1 MTAAAAAVV
10 MVLVV
15 ENCSNDS
22 LVSSEWCGSE
32 TVAHAE
38 SFLLAS
44 LWGRS
49 LLRRELESSGV
60 GVKDEELQF
69 VY

>member
-1 MTAAAAAVV
+1 VVAAAVP
-10 MVLVV
+10 VLVV

-22 LVSSEWCGSE
+22 PVSSEWSGSE

-38 SFLLAS
+38 VFLLAS
-44 LWGRS
+44 LSWRRS
-49 LLRRELESSGV
+49 LLRRELEDSRV
-60 GVKDEELQF
+60 CVKDEELQF